1 MKNIYREFKDK
12 ICPYCTNKD
21 TNLCEIHTMIDGGLK
36 CPYYN
41 KDITKFKR
49 KVENNYETSLG

>member
-1 MKNIYREFKDK
+1 MKDEDYIKM
-12 ICPYCTNKD
+12 ICPYCKNKN

-49 KVENNYETSLG
+49 KVEKNYETSLG